1 LRFLTRTEVAQL
13 VNHATA
19 CACVPYNEDF
29 GYVAAE
35 AAAAGKPI
43 ITVHDS
49 GGVLDLVRHLE
60 TGWVVAPEPQL
71 LADAMAA
78 ACLDA
83 TAALKYGGA
92 ARDHWLGMGITWPK
106 TVEKLLA

>member
-1 LRFLTRTEVAQL
+1 LRFLSRVELARYVNQAL
-13 VNHATA
+13 V
-19 CACVPYNEDF
+19 CACVPWNEDF

-35 AAAAGKPI
+35 AAAAGKPV
-43 ITVHDS
+43 ITAHDS
-49 GGVLDLVRHLE
+49 GGVLELVRHLE
-60 TGWVVAPEPQL
+60 TGWVVTPEPQA

-83 TAALKYGGA
+83 TTALNYGGA